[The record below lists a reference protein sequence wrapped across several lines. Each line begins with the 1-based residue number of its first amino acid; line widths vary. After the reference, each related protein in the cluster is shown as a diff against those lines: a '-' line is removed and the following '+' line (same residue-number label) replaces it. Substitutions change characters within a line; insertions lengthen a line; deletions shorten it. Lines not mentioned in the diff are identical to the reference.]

1 MTRHN
6 LRLFISAILLSSLLS
21 VTASAD
27 QLLQSIQADY
37 KQRLG
42 DLFIDFHRNP
52 ELSTAE
58 VRTAKKLAA
67 ELRSNGFEV
76 SEGIGGTGIVALMEN
91 GPGPLVMLRADM
103 DGLPL
108 KEKSGLPYASTATQL
123 DPITGKVFPVMHAC
137 GHDVHITSL
146 AGTAKQM
153 AERRDKWS
161 GTLMLIGQPA
171 EERIMGARAMMRDN
185 LWQRFG
191 TPDYAL
197 AFHVS
202 AGLRAGLINVQEG
215 APFAGADTVD
225 IIVHG
230 VGAHG
235 ASPHAGKDPVLLGSQ
250 IVVAL
255 QSLVSRE
262 LPPREAGVVTVG
274 AFHSGTKH
282 NIISDRAKLQ
292 LTVRNTNLQ
301 TRDTLLEGIERI
313 AVNMGRVAGLPED
326 KLPEVILL
334 DESTPPTINND
345 ALVRRLR
352 SVWQAKLGSEKVTS
366 ISSQGMGAEDFPSFT
381 TEPEIPSVYFSVGG
395 TSESDLQ
402 AAMNGTGPKIAS
414 HHSPL
419 FKIEPRPAITSGVQA
434 SVIALMELMPAKQQD

>member
-6 LRLFISAILLSSLLS
+6 LRLFIIAILLSSLLS

-76 SEGIGGTGIVALMEN
+76 SEGIGGTGILALMEN

-153 AERRDKWS
+153 AERRD
-161 GTLMLIGQPA
+161 
-171 EERIMGARAMMRDN
+171 N
-185 LWQRFG
+185 
-191 TPDYAL
+191 
-197 AFHVS
+197 
-202 AGLRAGLINVQEG
+202 
-215 APFAGADTVD
+215 
-225 IIVHG
+225 
-230 VGAHG
+230 
-235 ASPHAGKDPVLLGSQ
+235 
-250 IVVAL
+250 
-255 QSLVSRE
+255 
-262 LPPREAGVVTVG
+262 
-274 AFHSGTKH
+274 
-282 NIISDRAKLQ
+282 
-292 LTVRNTNLQ
+292 
-301 TRDTLLEGIERI
+301 
-313 AVNMGRVAGLPED
+313 
-326 KLPEVILL
+326 
-334 DESTPPTINND
+334 
-345 ALVRRLR
+345 
-352 SVWQAKLGSEKVTS
+352 
-366 ISSQGMGAEDFPSFT
+366 
-381 TEPEIPSVYFSVGG
+381 
-395 TSESDLQ
+395 
-402 AAMNGTGPKIAS
+402 
-414 HHSPL
+414 
-419 FKIEPRPAITSGVQA
+419 
-434 SVIALMELMPAKQQD
+434 